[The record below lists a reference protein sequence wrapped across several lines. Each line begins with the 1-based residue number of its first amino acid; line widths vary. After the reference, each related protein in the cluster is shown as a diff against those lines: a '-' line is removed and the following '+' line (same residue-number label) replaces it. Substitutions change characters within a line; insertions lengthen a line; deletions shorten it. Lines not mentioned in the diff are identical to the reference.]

1 MKKGFTLIEILVVIS
16 IIGVLSATSF
26 ISFAKIN
33 EKTTE
38 QDYNNV
44 VTSFITSAEVYVDN
58 DENLRKIVYNDK
70 GSVKVTLQDLYSKGF
85 IKPNEKNPLTK
96 KEFNYNSYITIKYTD
111 KLVSEFNIIE

>member
-1 MKKGFTLIEILVVIS
+1 MKKGFTLIEILVVIC

-44 VTSFITSAEVYVDN
+44 VTSFITSAEVYIDN

-96 KEFNYNSYITIKYTD
+96 KEFNSNSYITIKYTD